1 MLSMSEI
8 LQENLGN
15 LIRGK
20 EDINIEKLK
29 IVCKSH
35 LETQWKN
42 KKCVW
47 DKNSVLSVDEL
58 TEVLLKNQNCSGLTP
73 ARCVFS

>member
-1 MLSMSEI
+1 MSEI

-20 EDINIEKLK
+20 EDIKIEKFR

-42 KKCVW
+42 KKYVW
-47 DKNSVLSVDEL
+47 DKNSVLPVDEL
-58 TEVLLKNQNCSGLTP
+58 AEILLKNQNCSGLTP
-73 ARCVFS
+73 ARCVFN

>member
-1 MLSMSEI
+1 MSEI
-8 LQENLGN
+8 LQENSGN

-20 EDINIEKLK
+20 EDIKIETFK
-29 IVCKSH
+29 IVCKSY

-42 KKCVW
+42 KKHVW
-47 DKNSVLSVDEL
+47 DKNSMLSVDEL
-58 TEVLLKNQNCSGLTP
+58 AKVLLKNQNCSGLTP

>member
-1 MLSMSEI
+1 MFEV

-15 LIRGK
+15 LISGK
-20 EDINIEKLK
+20 EDIKIEKFR

-42 KKCVW
+42 KKYVR
-47 DKNSVLSVDEL
+47 DKNSVLPIDEL
-58 TEVLLKNQNCSGLTP
+58 SEVLLKNQNCSGFNSSEV
-73 ARCVFS
+73 RIS

>member
-1 MLSMSEI
+1 MSEI

-20 EDINIEKLK
+20 EDVKIEKFQ

-35 LETQWKN
+35 LEIQRKN
-42 KKCVW
+42 KKYVW
-47 DKNSVLSVDEL
+47 DKSSVLPV
-58 TEVLLKNQNCSGLTP
+58 
-73 ARCVFS
+73 AR